1 MIVKILFFLII
12 FFVVADFVL
21 ERYLTYLNIQYSK
34 QELPPILQNI
44 YDEEKYKKQ
53 QEYFRTNTRFS
64 MLTSTL
70 SFVIILLMLIFGGF
84 GWLDNLLRKIT
95 EHQILLPLLYFGVL
109 FFASEIINL
118 PFEWYDTFV
127 IEEKFGF
134 NKVTPKLFIVDK
146 IKEILLS
153 VIIGGGILATIIW
166 IYTLT
171 PNYFWLWAWL
181 VVTFFS
187 LIMNMFYS
195 EIIVPLFNKQTPLPE
210 GELRAEIEKFAS
222 KAGFKLSNI
231 YVIDSSKR
239 STKANA
245 YFSGLGNKK
254 RIVLFDTL
262 LNKLTTEEI
271 VAVLAHEI
279 GHYKHKHTL
288 YQFLISLPVN
298 LLLFFLLGYI
308 LKSDIFA
315 QVLGVTSAS
324 FHINIIV
331 FSLLYAPVSLLLG
344 IFSNILS
351 RKFEFQA
358 DAFAAQH
365 GYANSLQTGLKKL
378 SETSL
383 SNLMPHPLY
392 VFFHYSHP
400 TLYQRLTKLTSYT

>member
-146 IKEILLS
+146 IKEILLA
-153 VIIGGGILATIIW
+153 VIIGGGILAVIIW

-181 VVTFFS
+181 AVTLFS

-210 GELRAEIEKFAS
+210 GELRTEIEKFAS

-245 YFSGLGNKK
+245 YFSGLGSKK

>member
-34 QELPPILQNI
+34 QELPEILQGI

>member
-146 IKEILLS
+146 IKEILLA
-153 VIIGGGILATIIW
+153 VIIGGGILAVIIW

-181 VVTFFS
+181 AVTLFS

-210 GELRAEIEKFAS
+210 GELRTEIEKFAS

-245 YFSGLGNKK
+245 YFSGLGSKK

-358 DAFAAQH
+358 DAFAAQY

>member
-1 MIVKILFFLII
+1 MVKILFFLII

-146 IKEILLS
+146 IKEILLA
-153 VIIGGGILATIIW
+153 VIIGGGILAVIIW

-181 VVTFFS
+181 AVTLFS

-210 GELRAEIEKFAS
+210 GELRTEIEKFAS

-245 YFSGLGNKK
+245 YFSGLGSKK